1 MCPSCGYGLAD
12 DERCMTFG
20 FDSRHVVG
28 TWHCLRQ
35 DVRNYARTRC
45 LSQKECFDVIGL
57 RVSTHQAQSRLLDS
71 DSRRASGVD
80 RLILG
85 YGHIACAKLNEEAD
99 LRAR

>member
-1 MCPSCGYGLAD
+1 M
-12 DERCMTFG
+12 
-20 FDSRHVVG
+20 
-28 TWHCLRQ
+28 
-35 DVRNYARTRC
+35 RNYAQTVP

-57 RVSTHQAQSRLLDS
+57 RVSTHQAPVS

-85 YGHIACAKLNEEAD
+85 YGSVYGHIAYVKLNEEAD